1 MLTLTT
7 PQIVSPTAGSATFD
21 TTPQIGWTSDA
32 AAASHEIWVSEIGA
46 TTQTVFRQTGIGTST
61 FSVPSTLNIAGHRVW
76 VRSFDAAGQASA
88 WSSSR
93 DFLINSAVPT
103 GLGTSAGQTV
113 GSVSMS
119 WAALPGAQSYTVWVS
134 NSVQQIQLAQN
145 VTGTSYSMAGLNVG
159 ENHRFWVQGKSADGT
174 LSGWSTGFTFTPAS
188 AISQQTPQLGGPDST
203 VNTASVKLAWLSVP
217 QAAGYTV
224 WVSEIGA
231 GQVMLETGLKD
242 TSFRATELPRGKSY
256 RYWVQ
261 AVDENGTLSKWS
273 AARDFY
279 LPVLAPTSTLN
290 LTTDQTIY
298 LAPYHVQGTRVIQVA
313 AGKNVTIHLD
323 GQQLPANT
331 SKLIIGEGASVTI
344 QGFAGSYQPFPI
356 GEVLLKDGASLNVQ
370 DAILSAGILDFGAQA
385 RIRSQIPGLVSNT
398 SVVAHRNKADSD
410 YDDLP
415 DVNEVLAGGS
425 GTLSYK
431 ADSDNDLL
439 TDGFEVKYGLDPW
452 SPDDITSDAD
462 NDGLNLLDE
471 QIFGTDPFSADTDGD
486 GTSDAAEANAG
497 GNPND
502 PSDGGILPAASEV
515 VAVTLTVGDNSGS
528 HNERWVLQVGGIRHQ
543 SPDFGIVDTATYKFK
558 RGEEYDVRLV
568 HMGSQAAQPD
578 YDYQAQISTAG
589 NSYVI
594 DPDLLLGV
602 FLGRGINRTLGLTAT
617 LVVPA
622 ANTPEIEVSGNG
634 HVVRDGDGIPSDTSN
649 GNGTDFGVFVKGY
662 EAITRTFYV
671 NNVGTAPLTIGEVTL
686 PPGFSFG
693 NNTLP
698 ATIAAGGSASF
709 DVIMES
715 EQDTGVKT
723 GEIRIANN
731 DADENPFNFA
741 IKGVVEDP
749 IAECACHNRRI
760 VDRLAGRDVKPTP
773 FDELSDILKEAVD
786 RSLPVE
792 SYYNGKYRV
801 RKDGQ
806 WIADDDGPE

>member
-32 AAASHEIWVSEIGA
+32 AAASHEIWVSEIEA

-203 VNTASVKLAWLSVP
+203 VNTASVKLAWSSVP

-425 GTLSYK
+425 
-431 ADSDNDLL
+431 
-439 TDGFEVKYGLDPW
+439 
-452 SPDDITSDAD
+452 
-462 NDGLNLLDE
+462 
-471 QIFGTDPFSADTDGD
+471 
-486 GTSDAAEANAG
+486 
-497 GNPND
+497 
-502 PSDGGILPAASEV
+502 
-515 VAVTLTVGDNSGS
+515 
-528 HNERWVLQVGGIRHQ
+528 
-543 SPDFGIVDTATYKFK
+543 
-558 RGEEYDVRLV
+558 
-568 HMGSQAAQPD
+568 
-578 YDYQAQISTAG
+578 
-589 NSYVI
+589 
-594 DPDLLLGV
+594 
-602 FLGRGINRTLGLTAT
+602 
-617 LVVPA
+617 
-622 ANTPEIEVSGNG
+622 
-634 HVVRDGDGIPSDTSN
+634 
-649 GNGTDFGVFVKGY
+649 
-662 EAITRTFYV
+662 
-671 NNVGTAPLTIGEVTL
+671 
-686 PPGFSFG
+686 
-693 NNTLP
+693 
-698 ATIAAGGSASF
+698 
-709 DVIMES
+709 
-715 EQDTGVKT
+715 
-723 GEIRIANN
+723 
-731 DADENPFNFA
+731 
-741 IKGVVEDP
+741 
-749 IAECACHNRRI
+749 
-760 VDRLAGRDVKPTP
+760 
-773 FDELSDILKEAVD
+773 
-786 RSLPVE
+786 
-792 SYYNGKYRV
+792 
-801 RKDGQ
+801 
-806 WIADDDGPE
+806 